1 MTLTLDE
8 VRKTKFHMAR
18 RSGYEVS
25 EVDLF
30 VDRVEAS
37 FAQMTEEN
45 SMLKQQVEAL
55 KQAQANAQRE
65 ERREATDRQQT
76 APQPQQVAAQPP
88 APAPT
93 PAPQPQQQAPAQREP
108 QPATGQQPT
117 ASAGDGVQKIVV
129 TTSSE
134 ASPVVVRL
142 VQMASEQSESLISE
156 AKAES
161 KKTLDEANAK
171 ATQITTDARTKADRV
186 ESDARANAEKMVNDA
201 QGRAADL
208 DRQVAVRRTEL
219 FAKLETERDG
229 LKDSVAKLRTFEHSY
244 RNNLTSHLRSQIES
258 IEAGVFEPDDKPELA
273 QEPTGKRQQPQ
284 GSTPQRPA
292 GSQGGSTAAQTGN
305 TPRLD
310 ALLGDN
316 NR

>member
-45 SMLKQQVEAL
+45 SMLKQQVDAL

-65 ERREATDRQQT
+65 DRREATDRQQT
-76 APQPQQVAAQPP
+76 QPQQVAQQP
-88 APAPT
+88 A
-93 PAPQPQQQAPAQREP
+93 PAPQPQQAPAPQQQQAPAPR
-108 QPATGQQPT
+108 PAAATQQQPT
-117 ASAGDGVQKIVV
+117 ATAGDGVQKIVV
-129 TTSSE
+129 TTSAE

-142 VQMASEQSESLISE
+142 VQMASEQSESLITE
-156 AKAES
+156 ARAES
-161 KKTLDEANAK
+161 KKTLDDANQK
-171 ATQITTDARTKADRV
+171 ANQITTDARTKADRV
-186 ESDARANAEKMVNDA
+186 ESEARVNAEKMVNDA

-219 FAKLETERDG
+219 FAKLETERDT
-229 LKDSVAKLRTFEHSY
+229 LKDSVSKLRTFENSY
-244 RNNLTSHLRSQIES
+244 RTNLTSHLRSQIES
-258 IEAGVFEPDDKPELA
+258 IEAGVFEPADKPELA
-273 QEPTGKRQQPQ
+273 QESAGKRQQPQ
-284 GSTPQRPA
+284 GSQRPT
-292 GSQGGSTAAQTGN
+292 GTSQGGSTAAQTGN